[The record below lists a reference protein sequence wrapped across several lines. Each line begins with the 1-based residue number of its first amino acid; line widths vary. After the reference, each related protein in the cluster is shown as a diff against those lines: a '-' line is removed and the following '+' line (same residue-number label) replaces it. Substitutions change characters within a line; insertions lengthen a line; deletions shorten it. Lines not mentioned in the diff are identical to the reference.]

1 MSAAL
6 GRFAAFSFVD
16 RIDAH
21 APGAPIRGRYAIP
34 AGVPSFPSSLAAE
47 AVGQLAAWVAMKR
60 LDFRVRPVAG
70 LAGETRYGRD
80 FGPGDTLDLE
90 VDLESATDSDVAYHG
105 RASVRGEPVMVLE
118 RALGPMLPADEF
130 DDPAALAGDF
140 DTLAGPGAAPGRFHG
155 LPAHA
160 MHVDE
165 ATFEPGRRVAARLD
179 VPADAPY
186 FADHFPRRPV
196 YPATLLMD
204 ALGRLALTLAG
215 DGAGMDPP
223 DARFASLPPGGD
235 ARLGRPG
242 ARVGDPPEARFAS
255 LPPGG
260 NARLGRPGARVI
272 AMLDVKVRA
281 FMPPGSTLALS
292 ATFESAEATEGRVVA
307 KLDGKPAATARVQ
320 VAR

>member
-1 MSAAL
+1 MH

-21 APGAPIRGRYAIP
+21 APGAPIRGRYTIP
-34 AGVPSFPSSLAAE
+34 AGVDAFPSSLAAE
-47 AVGQLAAWVAMKR
+47 AVGQLAAWVAMRR

-70 LAGETRYGRD
+70 LAGETRYGPA
-80 FGPGDTLDLE
+80 FGPGDTLELE

-130 DDPAALAGDF
+130 DDPAALAHDF
-140 DTLAGPGAAPGRFHG
+140 DTLAGPGAAAGRFTG
-155 LPAHA
+155 LPAHV
-160 MHVDE
+160 MHVDA

-186 FADHFPRRPV
+186 FADHFPRKPV

-204 ALGRLALTLAG
+204 ALGRLAVQLAG
-215 DGAGMDPP
+215 PN
-223 DARFASLPPGGD
+223 
-235 ARLGRPG
+235 
-242 ARVGDPPEARFAS
+242 ARVGDPPEARVAS

-281 FMPPGSTLALS
+281 FMPPGSSLALS
-292 ATFESAEATEGRVVA
+292 ASFESADATEGRVVA